1 MAGGV
6 TRSQGVQ
13 HELHVHVGLCAVSVQ
28 LETGTEEL
36 CRRDGNTSVKKWQQ
50 VNPGRDTRRLQ
61 HLLLPLVEYQDVV
74 DDDAVEE
81 SQVNTSHTDFR
92 AQLLR
97 QFTGNFRADETLH
110 LGYVSECKEQGV
122 KSYYNPDDSAYDS
135 LKFLDMLPI
144 LIQN

>member
-1 MAGGV
+1 MACGV
-6 TRSQGVQ
+6 ARSQGVQ
-13 HELHVHVGLCAVSVQ
+13 YELQVHVGTCAVPVE
-28 LETGTEEL
+28 LETCTEEL
-36 CRRDGNTSVKKWQQ
+36 CCGDGNTSVEQRQQ
-50 VNPGRDTRRLQ
+50 VNPGRDTRSLQ
-61 HLLLPLVEYQDVV
+61 HLLLPLIEYQDVV

-97 QFTGNFRADETLH
+97 QFMGNFRADETLH
-110 LGYVSECKEQGV
+110 LGYVSECKEQGE
-122 KSYYNPDDSAYDS
+122 KTYYNPDDSAYDL